1 MKIDHRAH
9 ARESRERWPEQ
20 VLLVD
25 GAQMTPRAKC
35 TTCSCYTI
43 PVHLVHDES
52 GGDECSI
59 KAPGFFPCPVCGQHD
74 QYIFCWVNARA
85 RHHAESQ
92 RSLREH
98 GYVSRV
104 YGPLRA
110 PRQAELPNPGAEPFT
125 GFWDIIPIASAYS
138 LLVRPGDPRFVP
150 ATTDDHAEQ
159 LDCAACRALVGE

>member
-1 MKIDHRAH
+1 MTIDHRAY
-9 ARESRERWPEQ
+9 ARECLERWPAQ

-52 GGDECSI
+52 GNGECAI
-59 KAPGFFPCPVCGQHD
+59 KAPGKYPCPVCGQVD
-74 QYIFCWVNARA
+74 QYIMVWITARA
-85 RHHAESQ
+85 RHHAVSQ
-92 RSLREH
+92 RSLRER
-98 GYVSRV
+98 GYVSHI

-110 PRQAELPNPGAEPFT
+110 PLEAELPNPSAEPFT
-125 GFWDIIPIASAYS
+125 GFRNISPIASAQS

-150 ATTDDHAEQ
+150 ATTEEHAAH